1 MVSLSS
7 FKLFKIQN
15 IQNVI
20 CIFVPMTL
28 KLWLNAKFTNDI
40 KTVMWIPSCT
50 FVWRW
55 FQPYFQVLDNRLNTN
70 VRWNNVKWRWE
81 RSREHEIDVSLKSGY
96 LISLILES
104 IVSELK
110 SKYRLSFQL
119 QFARMSIPRSRSLW
133 LPSTCWTCM
142 QLACSVSRSHRW
154 RWILKKRNHS
164 GVIQSI
170 RREKIYR

>member
-1 MVSLSS
+1 
-7 FKLFKIQN
+7 
-15 IQNVI
+15 
-20 CIFVPMTL
+20 
-28 KLWLNAKFTNDI
+28 
-40 KTVMWIPSCT
+40 MWIPSCT
-50 FVWRW
+50 LVWRW
-55 FQPYFQVLDNRLNTN
+55 FQPYFQVLDDRLNTN
-70 VRWNNVKWRWE
+70 VRWNNVKWRWQ

-104 IVSELK
+104 TVCELK
-110 SKYRLSFQL
+110 SNYRLSFEL

-170 RREKIYR
+170 RRAKIYR